1 MNPTASDST
10 GPSDHA
16 PRCSRCG
23 APLLPNT
30 PAGVCP
36 ACLVS
41 VHFGTEADLSEP
53 ATADK
58 PTPSIENIAPH
69 FPQLEIISCL
79 GRGGMGV
86 VYQARQKSLGRLV
99 ALKLLA
105 PERGSD
111 PAFAERFAREAQA
124 LARLDHPNIVTIY
137 DFGQAGGWCY
147 LLMEYVDGVTLR
159 HLIHGGR
166 IAAREALS
174 IVPQICDAL
183 QFAHDHG
190 IVHRDIKPE
199 NILLDRRGQ
208 VKVADF
214 GLAKL
219 VGATGAASI
228 VAGELSVGSSGDL
241 TEAGKIMGTPRYM
254 APEQRE
260 HPDVVDHRA
269 DIYAL
274 GVVLYQMLTGELP
287 DEKKLQPPSRHVRLD
302 VRLDEIV
309 LRALEKDP
317 ALRFSNATEFKTGLE
332 TVAGTP
338 EQMPP
343 LPPPPSPSAAP
354 SLPASGVG
362 SGAEIVG
369 RIKAAG
375 TAMMVIGIV
384 ELVFLVVG
392 LLIGGLVGLA
402 IAVPAFGFGALGS
415 ALGAG
420 FPGSMNF
427 NFFNAPVAI
436 GGALAAV
443 VLLLVVGWMLL
454 HVAAAIYVI
463 VAGRRMQAVSRHGS
477 TMVGAWILIV
487 SGAFGVLTA
496 FASPAGVFTAFW
508 SLAELGIGIWA
519 LVVLRQPE
527 VRAAFSAGSAP
538 VSSQATASA
547 PSSSARVKPAVTPT
561 NRVAAPTT
569 GLLVGAG
576 INLAVGILVLVP
588 LVVFGFF
595 RPHVSSAPSI
605 PIRGVSFAMLSVV
618 FLLPSA
624 LLTFIAAWRM
634 RSLRGYGLAVVGSVL
649 AIVTFQG
656 FGLGVL
662 FGIWSLVV
670 LMRAEVRA
678 AFDQPATSSRRGGCM
693 VAFGVLAVAVVLLVL
708 LPVGGLVYRAL
719 KTSNM
724 SGSFSHP
731 VFSAPPIPPPPS
743 EAQPN
748 ASFGAERQRILFL
761 GANGESGLFD
771 PESDQLLTE
780 PDVPL
785 PERSF
790 SNPGP
795 AGITVKYEAAN
806 GVTTLSGVS
815 GVDVRILANP
825 DWNAF
830 RNQQDYDE
838 ILRNQQTPGSFKSS
852 GTTDGAPLIFM
863 FKCRSGACGLL
874 QITRRN
880 DQPRFVSIRWKFFKD
895 ATPHAEP

>member
-1 MNPTASDST
+1 MNTTASAST

-30 PAGVCP
+30 PAGECP

-41 VHFGTEADLSEP
+41 VHFGPGADLSEP

-58 PTPSIENIAPH
+58 PTTSIENIAPH

-137 DFGQAGGWCY
+137 DFGEAGGWCY
-147 LLMEYVDGVTLR
+147 LLMEFVDGVTLR

-183 QFAHDHG
+183 QFAHDHE

-199 NILLDRRGQ
+199 NILLDRPGQ

-219 VGATGAASI
+219 VGATGEASI
-228 VAGELSVGSSGDL
+228 VAGDLDAGSSGEL

-260 HPDVVDHRA
+260 HPDAVDHRA

-302 VRLDEIV
+302 LRLDEIV

-317 ALRFSNATEFKTGLE
+317 ALRFANATEFKTGLE

-338 EQMPP
+338 PQ
-343 LPPPPSPSAAP
+343 PPPPPAAP
-354 SLPASGVG
+354 SSPASAEG
-362 SGAEIVG
+362 SNSDVKG
-369 RIKAAG
+369 RINTAG
-375 TAMMVIGIV
+375 TAMKVAGIV
-384 ELVFLVVG
+384 KLVFLTVG
-392 LLIGGLVGLA
+392 LLIGGLVVVS
-402 IAVPAFGFGALGS
+402 AVGFGAYGS
-415 ALGAG
+415 GIMHG

-427 NFFNAPVAI
+427 RLFNAPVMLV
-436 GGALAAV
+436 GALAVVALLAV
-443 VLLLVVGWMLL
+443 FAWMLL

-477 TMVGAWILIV
+477 VMTGAWILIV
-487 SGAFGVLTA
+487 SGAFGVLPV

-508 SLAELGIGIWA
+508 GLAELGIGIWA

-547 PSSSARVKPAVTPT
+547 PSSPARVKPAVTPT
-561 NRVAAPTT
+561 NRVAAPAT
-569 GLLVGAG
+569 GLLVGAA

-595 RPHVSSAPSI
+595 RPHVGFAPST
-605 PIRGVSFAMLSVV
+605 PIKGVSFAMLSVV

-634 RSLRGYGLAVVGSVL
+634 RSLRGYGLAVVGSML
-649 AIVTFQG
+649 AILTFEG

-693 VAFGVLAVAVVLLVL
+693 VAFGVLAIAVVLLVL

-724 SGSFSHP
+724 SGSVSHP

-790 SNPGP
+790 RNPGP

-838 ILRNQQTPGSFKSS
+838 VLRDQQTPGSFKSS

>member
-1 MNPTASDST
+1 MNTTASAST
-10 GPSDHA
+10 GASDHA

-23 APLLPNT
+23 SLLLPNT
-30 PAGVCP
+30 HGGVCP

-41 VHFGTEADLSEP
+41 VHFGTKADFSEP
-53 ATADK
+53 AAADN
-58 PTPSIENIAPH
+58 PTLSIENIAPH
-69 FPQLEIISCL
+69 FPQLEIILCL

-137 DFGQAGGWCY
+137 DFGEAGGWCY
-147 LLMEYVDGVTLR
+147 LLMEFVDGVTLR
-159 HLIHGGR
+159 HLILGRR
-166 IAAREALS
+166 IAAREALG

-199 NILLDRRGQ
+199 NILIDRRGQ

-219 VGATGAASI
+219 VGATGAAAI
-228 VAGELSVGSSGDL
+228 VAGDPDAGSSGDL

-254 APEQRE
+254 APEQRDQ
-260 HPDVVDHRA
+260 PDAVDHRA

-317 ALRFSNATEFKTGLE
+317 ALRFANATEFKTDLE

-338 EQMPP
+338 PQ
-343 LPPPPSPSAAP
+343 PPPPPAAP
-354 SLPASGVG
+354 SAPDSSGG
-362 SGAEIVG
+362 SGSVVGG
-369 RIKAAG
+369 RIEAAG
-375 TAMMVIGIV
+375 TAMTVIGIV
-384 ELVFLVVG
+384 KLVLLSLG
-392 LLIGGLVGLA
+392 LLIGGLLVLA

-443 VLLLVVGWMLL
+443 VLLLVVGWLLL

-463 VAGRRMQAVSRHGS
+463 LAGRRMQAVSRHGS
-477 TMVGAWILIV
+477 AMVGAWILIV

-519 LVVLRQPE
+519 FFVLRQPE

-547 PSSSARVKPAVTPT
+547 PSSSARVKPAVTLT
-561 NRVAAPTT
+561 NRVAAPAT

-595 RPHVSSAPSI
+595 RPHVSFAPSI

-678 AFDQPATSSRRGGCM
+678 TFDQPATSSRRGASM

-724 SGSFSHP
+724 SGSVSHP
-731 VFSAPPIPPPPS
+731 MFSAPPSPPLPS
-743 EAQPN
+743 GVQSN
-748 ASFGAERQRILFL
+748 ASFGDERQRILFL

-785 PERSF
+785 PKRSF

-795 AGITVKYEAAN
+795 AGITVKYEIAN

-838 ILRNQQTPGSFKSS
+838 MLRDQQTPGSFKST
-852 GTTDGAPLIFM
+852 GTTDKTPLIFM

-874 QITRRN
+874 QITRRD
-880 DQPRFVSIRWKFFKD
+880 DQTRLVSIRWKFFKD